1 MKPESPDQFISS
13 TEQVPQN
20 EGQEAA
26 QDAMDLLARV
36 QARVAEEQ
44 VVEGE
49 SSQGVE
55 VALGDAS
62 VKESASPYAAPESLG
77 LNVEL
82 PPLKESQVL
91 YPGADAPL
99 HKPIEAND
107 VRTMGEDAANPH
119 GFKEVA

>member
-1 MKPESPDQFISS
+1 M
-13 TEQVPQN
+13 
-20 EGQEAA
+20 
-26 QDAMDLLARV
+26 LARV
-36 QARVAEEQ
+36 QARVTKEQ
-44 VVEGE
+44 AIEGE
-49 SSQGVE
+49 SSQDAE
-55 VALGDAS
+55 VASGDVS

-77 LNVEL
+77 LHVEL

-119 GFKEVA
+119 GF